1 MHRRTETGNDQD
13 AQRNLAVAESLPTAG
28 LPAQQLL
35 LCSQGQGRRPVP
47 ETSHPNCG
55 GRMANLWVS
64 PDHRTAQQARLDGQP
79 QARKPNN
86 ASNGHPEG
94 QKCAKKAYHQQP
106 QHPFPRYPNL
116 VQDLVINY
124 PDQVWASDITYIRLG
139 RGFVYLA
146 VIIDLF
152 TRSIRG
158 WHLSRSLDQK
168 LTLVALQKALR
179 ENSPHIHHSDQGL
192 QYAASEYVDML
203 KKANVK
209 ISMAKVGEPTQNGY
223 AERLIRTIKEEEVY
237 LSEYEDF
244 QDCYQNIDRFL
255 SDVYMHKRI
264 HSSLGYLTPVE
275 FEYNWNRQNMP
286 VEIK

>member
-1 MHRRTETGNDQD
+1 MLKETWPLQK
-13 AQRNLAVAESLPTAG
+13 AC
-28 LPAQQLL
+28 QLL
-35 LCSQGQGRRPVP
+35 VYPRSSYYYAPRVKEEDQCLKQAIQTVAGEWPTYGYRRI
-47 ETSHPNCG
+47 
-55 GRMANLWVS
+55 
-64 PDHRTAQQARLDGQP
+64 TAQLNRQGWTVNHKRVSRIMRQMGIQ
-79 QARKPNN
+79 RVKN
-86 ASNGHPEG
+86 APKRHTTNS
-94 QKCAKKAYHQQP
+94 